1 MSDTLTGA
9 TGRNYVAGE
18 WRDADT
24 GDTYEKRSPWRPSE
38 VTGVYQASGTA
49 DVDAAVAAARDA
61 FPRVGG
67 AARSLARRD
76 LPSGGRRR
84 RRPHGA
90 DRRRHDG
97 RDGEAPT

>member
-38 VTGVYQASGTA
+38 VTGVYQASVPPTSTPRSPPRATPSPRGPRFPLPP
-49 DVDAAVAAARDA
+49 ARRSSIGRRT
-61 FPRVGG
+61 PSTP
-67 AARSLARRD
+67 ARSRS
-76 LPSGGRRR
+76 P
-84 RRPHGA
+84 
-90 DRRRHDG
+90 
-97 RDGEAPT
+97 PT